1 MNAKFQHLTSSPRAE
16 SAAVRQLCKYLV
28 PVDENTTCLEVLK
41 YFLAD
46 AKLYAL
52 PVVNN
57 ANTPV
62 GLIDRHLFVE
72 YFTKQ
77 YVQEIHGKKAVM
89 HFLKGE
95 SAALPISPPIIVD
108 KSTSIDDV
116 AQMIIGA
123 GMQHMVTGFIVTG
136 DGAYLGVANGHD
148 LLNEIT
154 LRKQADLY
162 FLAHFDHLTGIPNRM
177 LFGDRLMQACRDALR
192 NNTLVGLMFV
202 DVDRF
207 KQINDSLGHGFG
219 DMLLCEISKRLQNSA
234 RESDTVARLGGDE
247 FAILM
252 DNLKDTED
260 PKIVAQR
267 IVDSMQEPL
276 HIAGHSLS
284 ITVSIGIAIYPKD
297 DSDVT
302 VLLTKADTAM
312 YETKSSGRNGYRFY
326 TPGLAMYDSEQMS
339 LEKAL
344 RSAVKNNEF
353 VLHYQP
359 KVSLDNGQVIG
370 VEALIRWQHPT
381 RGLLSPIHFIPM
393 AEENGLIVEIGN
405 WVIRE
410 ACEQHCRWKATGLPP
425 IAMAVNVSA
434 LQFRKEG
441 FIETVRSIISETGID
456 PTYIEIEL
464 TESTLMQNVS
474 GVLETLNELKS
485 LGVRL
490 SIDDFGTGYSNLNY
504 LKQFP
509 IDCLKIDQSFI
520 RNIDTTP
527 INESIVRAVVALA
540 NSMSMETIAEGTE
553 NQAELDVIRRCQC
566 GSAQG
571 YHYAKALTPEDLS
584 AWVEK
589 NSQGTTSSRD
599 LDPEMA

>member
-1 MNAKFQHLTSSPRAE
+1 M
-16 SAAVRQLCKYLV
+16 RQLCKYLS

-57 ANTPV
+57 DNAPV

-95 SAALPISPPIIVD
+95 SAALPITPPIIVD
-108 KSTSIDDV
+108 ESTGIDDV

-410 ACEQHCRWKATGLPP
+410 ACEQHCQWKATGLPP

-474 GVLETLNELKS
+474 GVLETLNELKA